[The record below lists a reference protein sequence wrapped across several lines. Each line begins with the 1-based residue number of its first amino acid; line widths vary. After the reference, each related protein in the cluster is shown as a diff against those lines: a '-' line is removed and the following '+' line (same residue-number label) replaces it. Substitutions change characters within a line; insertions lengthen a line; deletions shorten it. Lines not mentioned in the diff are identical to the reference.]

1 MAVFDLDRTPIEIQS
16 TKTYQDQQLPL
27 GRLQTPREW
36 NDRVPIEEYCIF
48 NVAIPLKVEF
58 EKKVKNYNNNMH
70 LEDDLPQ
77 KPFSDFLFEEKSV
90 KIGKSR

>member
-16 TKTYQDQQLPL
+16 TKTDQDQKLPL

-36 NDRVPIEEYCIF
+36 NDRVLIEECCIF

-77 KPFSDFLFEEKSV
+77 KQFSEFLFEENSV
-90 KIGKSR
+90 KFSKNR

>member
-1 MAVFDLDRTPIEIQS
+1 MLGTTRDYPV
-16 TKTYQDQQLPL
+16 PL

-36 NDRVPIEEYCIF
+36 NDRVPIEEYYIF

-58 EKKVKNYNNNMH
+58 ENKVKNYNNNMH

-77 KPFSDFLFEEKSV
+77 KPFSDFIFEEKSV
-90 KIGKSR
+90 KIGKNR

>member
-16 TKTYQDQQLPL
+16 TKTDQDQKLPL

-36 NDRVPIEEYCIF
+36 NDRVPIEEYYSF

-58 EKKVKNYNNNMH
+58 EKKSRTTTTTCTWKMIYRKNR
-70 LEDDLPQ
+70 
-77 KPFSDFLFEEKSV
+77 FRTFFLK
-90 KIGKSR
+90 KSR

>member
-16 TKTYQDQQLPL
+16 TKTDQDQKLPL

-58 EKKVKNYNNNMH
+58 EKKNQELQQQHALGRRSTAKTVFG
-70 LEDDLPQ
+70 L
-77 KPFSDFLFEEKSV
+77 SC
-90 KIGKSR
+90 